1 MIMKNGFKSFV
12 HAMLVLLLPTA
23 LVFVSCKR
31 EDEDKQQDNAP
42 SHVEAVDLGLSV
54 KWASCNIGAS
64 TPEGAGAYY
73 AWGETEE
80 KEEYTLL
87 TYKYYL
93 GDLNEDGNYSNSEEY
108 KNIGRN
114 ISGTAYDVVRTKW
127 GGSWRMPTKK
137 ELEELCFE
145 CSWEAAEIN
154 GVKGKLIT
162 GPNGNSIFLPCTG
175 IYRGTQILNGADG
188 LGAYLSASIGSY
200 QPNAYSILFVWS
212 DIASGYMGSDASRAD
227 GLAIRP
233 VKE

>member
-1 MIMKNGFKSFV
+1 MLKHMLKKIKKS
-12 HAMLVLLLPTA
+12 
-23 LVFVSCKR
+23 VFNVVAVINKGKILAFIPKESVK
-31 EDEDKQQDNAP
+31 DSKFDIVKDTLFIDFNEDKIA
-42 SHVEAVDLGLSV
+42 
-54 KWASCNIGAS
+54 I
-64 TPEGAGAYY
+64 
-73 AWGETEE
+73 
-80 KEEYTLL
+80 
-87 TYKYYL
+87 
-93 GDLNEDGNYSNSEEY
+93 
-108 KNIGRN
+108 
-114 ISGTAYDVVRTKW
+114 
-127 GGSWRMPTKK
+127 KK

-175 IYRGTQILNGADG
+175 IYRGTRILNGADG

-200 QPNAYSILFVWS
+200 QPHAYSILFVWS